1 MPKGRE
7 AIALSQAAG
16 VSFHDSAF
24 RTRTLVFPDGE
35 TATVEKGLV
44 AVSDQEHIAY
54 LDRHADFE
62 RIDGSA

>member
-7 AIALSQAAG
+7 AIALSQAAD
-16 VSFHDSAF
+16 VSFRDSAF
-24 RTRTLVFPDGE
+24 RTRTVVFPDGD
-35 TATVEKGLV
+35 TASVEGSVV